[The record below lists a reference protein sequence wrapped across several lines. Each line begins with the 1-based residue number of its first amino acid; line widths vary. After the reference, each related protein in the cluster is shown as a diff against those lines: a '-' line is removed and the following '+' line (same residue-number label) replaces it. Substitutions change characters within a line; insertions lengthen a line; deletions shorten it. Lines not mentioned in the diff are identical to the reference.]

1 MKFTHLHVH
10 SHYSLL
16 DGLPKIDGLV
26 EAAKRNGMDALALT
40 DHGVMYG
47 AIEFYKKAKA
57 AGIKPIIGQEAY
69 IAPYGYDSKTRPEDK
84 VRRHVILLAKNE
96 EGYRN
101 LISLSTKAHL
111 EGYYY
116 KPRIDKNLLKKHA
129 KGLIGLSACLNGEI
143 SHTILHGKKE
153 GAIKLAQ
160 EYQDIFGKG
169 NFYLELQH
177 HPKLPDQEKVN
188 AALQEISHSLKIPL
202 VATADLHYLSPD
214 DQHAQEVL
222 VAINTNKELSDDAR
236 LSMKACDLSFASQ
249 KTMEERFKNI
259 PEAIENTKR
268 ISELCNLDIEL
279 GVLKLPEFPLEKG
292 KDANEELRALCM
304 KGTIWRYGK
313 QSEEITKRLNYE
325 LSVIKKTGYASYF
338 LIVSDIV
345 NWAKKGGIVVGPG
358 RGSAAG
364 SLVSYV
370 LNITNIDPLAYGLL
384 FERFLNPDRV
394 SAPDIDIDFADTRRD
409 EVIAYAK
416 ERYGRDHVAQII
428 TFGTLASRG
437 GVRDVGRTLSY
448 PYAFCDR
455 IAKLIP
461 FGYSLQK
468 TLEEVSDF
476 RKMYDIDPKV
486 REVINLSR
494 KLEGVARHASTHA
507 CGVVIAPK
515 ALTHYLPLQYA
526 SQDDRTIITQYE
538 MHSVEDLGLL
548 KMDFLGLKNLTII
561 ENTLAIIKENKG
573 EDINIDAI
581 PLNDKKVFNLLQEAQ
596 TTGVF
601 QLESEGIK
609 RYLKDLRPTELEDII
624 AMCALYRPGP
634 MELIPSYIRRK
645 HGKEPISYIH
655 PIMKRALGS
664 TYGIIVYQEQV
675 MDMATEFAGL
685 TKGEGYLLIKAV
697 GKKIKTLLDEQK
709 EKFIQGCIRNK
720 ISPSIAQKTWEL
732 IEPFA
737 RYGFNKSHSSGYAL
751 IAYQTAYLKA
761 NYPLEFMTALL
772 NSRQGDIE
780 RLAFFIEEAKTIG
793 LKVLPPDINESFV
806 DFTPVGEKRIRF
818 GLKAI
823 KNVGE
828 PVVIAIIEERK
839 KHGPFNSIE
848 NLIERSGHSSLNKK
862 VLEALIKSGA
872 LDALHDRKV
881 LLENL
886 ETILKFGQEARTL
899 TNSLQGSLF
908 AGNHRPR
915 LALRDFPPV
924 SEQERL
930 AWERELLGL
939 YISGNPLEKY
949 RKLFEKKLIPA
960 EKITDSLANREVMI
974 GGTIEAIKKITTK
987 SGDPMIFMKV
997 KDFTKTLEV
1006 TIFPSII
1013 KEMTHELKE
1022 GAIAII
1028 QGKVEL
1034 RQGAL
1039 QLICRRIK
1047 ILS

>member
-16 DGLPKIDGLV
+16 DGLPKIDALI
-26 EAAKRNGMDALALT
+26 EAAKKNGMDALALT

-69 IAPYGYDSKTRPEDK
+69 IAPYGYESKTRPEDK
-84 VRRHVILLAKNE
+84 VRRHLILLAKNE
-96 EGYRN
+96 EGYKN
-101 LISLSTKAHL
+101 LISLTTKAHL

-116 KPRIDKNLLKKHA
+116 KPRIDKTLLRKHA
-129 KGLIGLSACLNGEI
+129 KGLIGLSACLNGELA
-143 SHTILHGKKE
+143 HAILQGKKDE
-153 GAIKLAQ
+153 ALALAK
-160 EYQDIFGKG
+160 EYANIFGKG
-169 NFYLELQH
+169 NFYLELQR

-188 AALQEISHSLKIPL
+188 RGLKEIAKLLKLPL
-202 VATADLHYLSPD
+202 VATADLHYLSLD

-236 LSMKACDLSFASQ
+236 LSMKSCDLSFASP
-249 KTMEERFKNI
+249 KAMLERFSDI
-259 PEAIENTKR
+259 PEAIENTSR
-268 ISELCNLDIEL
+268 IKEQCSLEIEL

-292 KDANEELRALCM
+292 KDADTELSALCA
-304 KGTIWRYGK
+304 KGATWRYGK
-313 QSEEITKRLNYE
+313 INDDVKERLAYE

-370 LNITNIDPLAYGLL
+370 LNITNINPLAYGLL
-384 FERFLNPDRV
+384 FERFLNPERV

-416 ERYGRDHVAQII
+416 ERYGNDHVAQII

-437 GVRDVGRTLSY
+437 GVRDVGRTLGY

-461 FGYSLQK
+461 FGYSLSK
-468 TLEEVSDF
+468 TLNEVSDF

-486 REVINLSR
+486 RELVDLSR

-515 ALTHYLPLQYA
+515 PLTHYLPLQHA
-526 SQDDRTIITQYE
+526 SQDDKTIVTQYE

-548 KMDFLGLKNLTII
+548 KMDFLGLKNLTTI
-561 ENTLAIIKENKG
+561 EHALDIIKSNKG
-573 EDINIDAI
+573 KDINIDAI
-581 PLNDKKVFNLLQEAQ
+581 PLDDKPTFNLLQKAQ

-601 QLESEGIK
+601 QLESEGMK
-609 RYLKDLRPTELEDII
+609 RYLKDLKPTELEDII

-645 HGKEPISYIH
+645 HGSEAISYVH

-697 GKKIKTLLDEQK
+697 GKKIKSLLDEQK
-709 EKFIQGCIRNK
+709 EKFIQGCMRNK
-720 ISPSIAQKTWEL
+720 ISRSIAQKTWEL

-737 RYGFNKSHSSGYAL
+737 RYGFNKSHASGYAL

-772 NSRQGDIE
+772 NSRQGDVE
-780 RLAFFIEEAKTIG
+780 RLAFFIEEAKAIG
-793 LKVLPPDINESFV
+793 LEVLPPDINESFV

-839 KHGPFNSIE
+839 KHGLFTSIE
-848 NLIERSGHSSLNKK
+848 NLIERAGQSSLNKK

-886 ETILKFGQEARTL
+886 DVILKFGQEARL
-899 TNSLQGSLF
+899 LSNSLQGSLF
-908 AGNHRPR
+908 AGNHQPR
-915 LALRDFPPV
+915 LALRDALPV
-924 SEQERL
+924 SSEERL

-949 RKLFEKKLIPA
+949 RNLFEKKLIPA
-960 EKITDSLANREVMI
+960 GEITDRFANREVMI
-974 GGTIEAIKKITTK
+974 GGTIEAVKKITTK
-987 SGDPMIFMKV
+987 SGDPMVFMKI

-1006 TIFPSII
+1006 TIFPSIM
-1013 KEMTHELKE
+1013 KETTFELKE
-1022 GAIAII
+1022 GAVAVI

-1034 RQGAL
+1034 RQGVL
-1039 QLICRRIK
+1039 QVICRRIK
-1047 ILS
+1047 TLS